1 MVGPRKRSSE
11 ADVPYS
17 LVLELV
23 RQMAR
28 WLVILLLGF
37 GVPDSLAKLI
47 ENPELVANVAAA
59 LVLAFSEGGWTIV
72 KFKQF
77 KAWLGARRAKAT

>member
-1 MVGPRKRSSE
+1 
-11 ADVPYS
+11 VPYS

-28 WLVILLLGF
+28 WLVMVLLGF
-37 GVPDSLAKLI
+37 GVPDSLAKLV

-59 LVLAFSEGGWTIV
+59 LVLALSEGGWVIV

-77 KAWLGARRAKAT
+77 KTGWGARRAKAT